1 MNDDWRLRVAF
12 REPGNTAALRD
23 RLEATDLEHEL
34 AASFRDRIVVSSDAS
49 EVFCYA
55 ATREQAERAGELI
68 RSLAGERGWQ
78 VETELKRWH
87 PAAEDWEDPENPL
100 PAGAAAQEA
109 EHAAL
114 MEHERE
120 ESQASGHPEF
130 EVRIECRSH
139 RDAVELGD
147 KLEAQGIRVA
157 RRWRYLVIGANDE
170 DSANALAQRI
180 REQAPPGAL
189 IISEGTP
196 RTVSEGSPGNP
207 FAIFG
212 GLGG

>member
-1 MNDDWRLRVAF
+1 MSDDWRLRVDF
-12 REPGNTAALRD
+12 QEPGNAAAMRD

-34 AASFRDRIVVSSDAS
+34 ADAFRDRIVVSSDGP

-68 RSLAGERGWQ
+68 RSLAADRGWQ
-78 VETELKRWH
+78 VETELMHWH
-87 PAAEDWEDPENPL
+87 PAAEDWEDPDTPL
-100 PAGAAAQEA
+100 PAGAAAQAA

-114 MEHERE
+114 IERE
-120 ESQASGHPEF
+120 RAESQASGHPEF

-147 KLEAQGIRVA
+147 RLEAQGIPVA
-157 RRWRYLVIGANDE
+157 RRWRYLVVGANDE
-170 DSANALAQRI
+170 DSAGALAQRI
-180 REQAPPGAL
+180 REQAPPGTV

-196 RTVSEGSPGNP
+196 RTVTEGSPGNP